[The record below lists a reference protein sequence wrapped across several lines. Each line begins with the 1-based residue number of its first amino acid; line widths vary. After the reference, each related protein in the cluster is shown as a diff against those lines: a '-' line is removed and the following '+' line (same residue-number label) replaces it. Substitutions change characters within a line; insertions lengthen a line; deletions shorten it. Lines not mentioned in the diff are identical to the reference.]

1 MYFHIF
7 GFQWKPEATEALKE
21 RAKADISAFK
31 GKIPGLLELHL
42 GHNESPHGKGYA
54 FAGVMRF
61 TGKAAFDAYVIHP
74 QHQALLVW
82 LKPLIDPVEFDFLA
96 LD

>member
-7 GFQWKPEATEALKE
+7 GFKWKPEATDAQ
-21 RAKADISAFK
+21 KAQTIVDVEAFK
-31 GKIPGLLELHL
+31 GVVRGLVEVHL
-42 GHNESPHGKGYA
+42 GHNESPRGQGYV

-61 TGKAAFDAYVIHP
+61 TGKVAFEAYLTHP
-74 QHQALLVW
+74 AHEKLLVW
-82 LKPLIDPVEFDFLA
+82 LRPIIDPVEFDFLA